1 MYVSKGPHKVT
12 TGKNGV
18 LFVCVRLIL
27 FGVQQRGRGLYDVLN
42 KLLMM
47 SLSITFGSLR
57 PDNMLELSFL
67 CRR

>member
-12 TGKNGV
+12 SAKNGV
-18 LFVCVRLIL
+18 LIVCVRLIL
-27 FGVQQRGRGLYDVLN
+27 FGVRQRGRGFYDIVN
-42 KLLMM
+42 ELLMI
-47 SLSITFGSLR
+47 SLSIKFGSLR